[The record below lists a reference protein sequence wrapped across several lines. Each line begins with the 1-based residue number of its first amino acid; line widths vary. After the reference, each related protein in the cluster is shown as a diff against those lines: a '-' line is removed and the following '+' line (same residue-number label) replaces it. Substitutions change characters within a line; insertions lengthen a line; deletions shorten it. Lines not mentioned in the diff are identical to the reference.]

1 MKRHGFLKALIAAGA
16 ILVPALGRA
25 QQPVLIGDTEINAA
39 AATSNYGASTALT
52 VSSNSSALLNFDVA
66 GALPSGT
73 TPAQVVLAKLLVF
86 PNQVTSSGTIGVYQV
101 SSAWSESSVTY
112 ATKPTIDAAAVA
124 TAPVTKADRFV
135 EFAITGLVKNWVSNP
150 STNFGVELQGIP
162 ANVSL
167 DSKENSQTSHP
178 AVLQIVLA
186 GPVGPKGATGA
197 PGPQGV
203 PGPKGA
209 TGAPGPQGP
218 PGGLTLP
225 YSGSVSVPGAAALL
239 LGNTGAGGDG
249 LDAVAG
255 GADSTNVSGGS
266 GFVGYGGSSAGDSS
280 IPTNGGAAITGYGG
294 SAQASVDTPGA
305 GGYFLGGAYNQ
316 QCCSGG
322 AGVLAVGGY
331 GGGAGVIAYPGEFG
345 SIAALLEGDV
355 YVFGNLS
362 KSGGSFK
369 IDHPTDPENK
379 YLYHS
384 FVESPDMMNIYNGN
398 IVTDGAGRAIV
409 ELPDWFESLN
419 RDFRYELTVIGRP
432 AKAWVAV
439 EVTNNRFVVQT
450 DEPGVKVSWQVTG
463 IRQDAWA
470 NAHRIPVE
478 AEKNER
484 EKNHYLHP
492 ELFGHAG
499 EPSIQ
504 QIEHQLPRES
514 RHQ

>member
-1 MKRHGFLKALIAAGA
+1 MKKLGFLKALIAAGA

-25 QQPVLIGDTEINAA
+25 QQAVLIGDTEINAA
-39 AATSNYGASTALT
+39 AATSNYGASTALM
-52 VSSNSSALLNFDVA
+52 VSNNSSALLNFDVA

-73 TPAQVVLAKLLVF
+73 TAAQVVLAKLIVF
-86 PNQVTSSGTIGVYQV
+86 PNQVSSGGTIDVYQV
-101 SSAWSESSVTY
+101 TSAWSESSVTY
-112 ATKPTIDAAAVA
+112 ATKPTIAAAA
-124 TAPVTKADRFV
+124 ITTAPVTKAVRFV
-135 EFAITGLVKNWVSNP
+135 EFPLTGLVKNWVSNP
-150 STNFGVELQGIP
+150 STNFGVELQGVLP

-186 GPVGPKGATGA
+186 GPVGPQGVPGPK
-197 PGPQGV
+197 GPQGV
-203 PGPKGA
+203 PGPR
-209 TGAPGPQGP
+209 GPQGVP
-218 PGGLTLP
+218 GPAGGLTLP
-225 YSGSVSVPGAAALL
+225 YSGSVSVPGAAAFL
-239 LGNTGAGGDG
+239 LGNSGAGGDG

-255 GADSTNVSGGS
+255 GANSTHAGGS
-266 GFVGYGGSSAGDSS
+266 GFVGYGGSTAGDSS
-280 IPTNGGAAITGYGG
+280 NPTNGGAGITGYGG
-294 SAQASVDTPGA
+294 SAQASADTPGP

-345 SIAALLEGDV
+345 TIAALMEGDV

-369 IDHPTDPENK
+369 IDHPSDPENK

-398 IVTDGAGRAIV
+398 VVTNGGGRATV

-439 EVTNNRFVVQT
+439 EVTHNRFVVQT

-478 AEKNER
+478 VEKNER
-484 EKNHYLHP
+484 EKGHFLHP

-499 EPSIQ
+499 EASIQ
-504 QIEHQLPRES
+504 QIEHQLPIET